1 MNHRSVDLNLIPI
14 FDAIFTEGNLTRAAE
29 RMAMSQPAMSNA
41 LARLRRQARDP
52 LFLRTAKGMVP
63 TPRAQR
69 MASDFR
75 QALTLI
81 RNGLQP
87 EDFDFSATQR
97 DFSIA
102 VEDYGEAVITPPFMD
117 WLLKTAPRVQA
128 RIWPG
133 RSQTIQ
139 DELRNGTVDLA
150 VDYFKLEGRGLQSSL
165 LMTDELVSMVRSDHP
180 LVGDSLSVKQYTT
193 LPHVV
198 LGQKSPMVDRLLS
211 KRGLKRHR
219 ALEVPHFISMPL
231 IVKSTDFICTLPR
244 RMAMVFQDHFRLK
257 VLKSPIRFPKIP
269 IYMVWGDAVGADP
282 GHTWLRQSLLQ
293 LCRRL

>member
-1 MNHRSVDLNLIPI
+1 MNLRSVDLNLIPI

-69 MASDFR
+69 MAADFR
-75 QALTLI
+75 QALVLI

-87 EDFDFSATQR
+87 QDFDFSASQR

-150 VDYFKLEGRGLQSSL
+150 VDYFKLEGRGLQSAL
-165 LMTDELVSMVRSDHP
+165 LMTD
-180 LVGDSLSVKQYTT
+180 
-193 LPHVV
+193 
-198 LGQKSPMVDRLLS
+198 
-211 KRGLKRHR
+211 
-219 ALEVPHFISMPL
+219 
-231 IVKSTDFICTLPR
+231 
-244 RMAMVFQDHFRLK
+244 
-257 VLKSPIRFPKIP
+257 
-269 IYMVWGDAVGADP
+269 
-282 GHTWLRQSLLQ
+282 
-293 LCRRL
+293 